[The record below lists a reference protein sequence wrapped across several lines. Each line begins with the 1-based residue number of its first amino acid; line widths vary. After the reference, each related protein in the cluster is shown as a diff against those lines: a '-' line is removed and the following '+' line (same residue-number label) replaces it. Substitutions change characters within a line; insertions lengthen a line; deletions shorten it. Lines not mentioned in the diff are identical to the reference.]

1 MSDDDARPPGGADR
15 APTTD
20 PQAPTTEPEG
30 RPDAERSLESNLAP
44 RATTGDG
51 VLTRKG
57 TRIELGSAACFVVA
71 MAAAI
76 ALAAVYWE
84 GGQPQA
90 EGVLLA
96 VALGG
101 IGVGIVLWAKHFM
114 PADEVEEAR
123 HPMASSEEDVAA
135 FAADFQA
142 GESSLRSRRILVATA
157 GGACAALGVALL
169 FPIRSLGP
177 RPGRGLKETP
187 YRGGGKRVVREDGS
201 AVRPDDL
208 EVEGFITGWPEGH
221 TDAADASTLLI
232 RFGADQGFEPRPGRE
247 DWTVGNV
254 VAYSK
259 LCTHV
264 GCPVG
269 LYQSALGLLLCP
281 CHQSTFDVME
291 GAKPIFGPAARSLP
305 QLPLGLDDEG
315 YIIATGDFSGPVGPG
330 FWDRGR

>member
-1 MSDDDARPPGGADR
+1 MTDDPHLPAGGGD
-15 APTTD
+15 
-20 PQAPTTEPEG
+20 TEP
-30 RPDAERSLESNLAP
+30 ALESNIAP
-44 RATTGDG
+44 RVTTRDA

-57 TRIELGSAACFVVA
+57 TRVELGSAACFVVA
-71 MAAAI
+71 MLAAI
-76 ALAAVYWE
+76 ALAVVYWE

-114 PADEVEEAR
+114 PNDEVAEER
-123 HPMASSEEDVAA
+123 HPMASTEEDVAA

-142 GESSLRSRRILVATA
+142 GESNLRSRRILVATA
-157 GGACAALGVALL
+157 GGACAALGVAIV

-187 YRGGGKRVVREDGS
+187 YRGGDVRVVREDGS
-201 AVRPDDL
+201 PVRPDDL
-208 EVEGFITGWPEGH
+208 EVDGFITVWPEGH
-221 TDAADASTLLI
+221 TDAADAPTLLI
-232 RFGADQGFEPRPGRE
+232 HYQADQGFEPRPGRE
-247 DWTVGNV
+247 DWTVDDI

-269 LYQSALGLLLCP
+269 LYQPDSGLLLCP
-281 CHQSTFDVME
+281 CHQSTFDVMR
-291 GAKPIFGPAARSLP
+291 GAKPVFGPAARSLP

-315 YIIATGDFSGPVGPG
+315 YIIATGDFSDPVGPG